1 MRGSSRNGSMDN
13 LLSGPGSPAHGA
25 SNGSQHSNVYVKN
38 LSEDVDEL
46 TLKGVFDKFGAV
58 ESCCVIRDVSTNS
71 SRGFGF
77 VKFMQVHQ
85 AEAAIKEMNG
95 KVIRGKALE
104 VKFANSDSSA
114 TTAASGV
121 GTISDN
127 IYVKGLP
134 PLWTE
139 VELRAFFK
147 IFGTII
153 ECRLLHASGTTTAG
167 ALIRFS
173 SMEQAASAVVTANG
187 RVPAGGQ
194 VPLVI
199 RFADSHSKTRRS
211 SKSERNLAALPGG
224 GSTVGGSGHGMN
236 GLPGGSIGN
245 GLVDIPGAGGG
256 NAGSR
261 DSSFRGGSQHH
272 PGVVSPGTALISLI
286 ANNAAAA
293 GGSAHG
299 SLDIASMLLARQNA
313 VTAAALLQQQQQ
325 MAATADGSF
334 RNGSFHVGSV
344 DSASSY
350 GDDSFR
356 RGSHSPYISNGSLG
370 GGVNGGNASGFGGA
384 LNALQQQQQQN
395 GGVNGVGGL
404 SAMFAGGM
412 DIAGSPRA
420 GGAQGAPSTQGITF
434 GTGHNPA
441 TTNALDKSS
450 RGSSVRGGNA
460 FGPGSFASASASSLP
475 NVVSPVGSYDK
486 GGLWSAMGAASAGG
500 TTTHAAASASAGAG
514 PGGPGQASLGQ
525 ASLSQASLGQASLD
539 PLDRAETPGISA
551 AEAAHLLD
559 SLEDAEDD
567 VAAFVPFGG
576 RTGTGVGDRSG
587 PSTADGPATLV
598 VSGLPEGADELW
610 VYKNFAPHGAVLEV
624 VLEEGGGEATVKFAN
639 GGDAAVAMRSMDGR
653 DALSVVAAE
662 ASSPAAN

>member
-13 LLSGPGSPAHGA
+13 LSSGPGSPAHGA
-25 SNGSQHSNVYVKN
+25 SNGGSQHSNVYVKN

-77 VKFMQVHQ
+77 VKFVQVHQ

-95 KVIRGKALE
+95 KVIRGKVLE

-224 GSTVGGSGHGMN
+224 GSAVGGSGHGMN
-236 GLPGGSIGN
+236 GLGGSISN

-256 NAGSR
+256 GGAGSR

-272 PGVVSPGTALISLI
+272 PGVVSPGTALISLM

-313 VTAAALLQQQQQ
+313 VAAAALLQQQQQ
-325 MAATADGSF
+325 QQMAATGDGSF
-334 RNGSFHVGSV
+334 RSGSFHVGSV

-356 RGSHSPYISNGSLG
+356 RGSHSPYISNGGLG

-384 LNALQQQQQQN
+384 LNALQQQQKQQQQQQQQQRGGGGGVD

-412 DIAGSPRA
+412 DIAGAPSLA
-420 GGAQGAPSTQGITF
+420 TGPSTQGITF
-434 GTGHNPA
+434 GTGAPA
-441 TTNALDKSS
+441 TSALDKSS

-486 GGLWSAMGAASAGG
+486 DGLWSAMGGRAAAGG
-500 TTTHAAASASAGAG
+500 GG
-514 PGGPGQASLGQ
+514 GGGPGTTS
-525 ASLSQASLGQASLD
+525 SSD

-576 RTGTGVGDRSG
+576 GRGSGVVDRSG
-587 PSTADGPATLV
+587 PSIADRPRALA
-598 VSGLPEGADELW
+598 VSGLPAGADELW
-610 VYKNFAPHGAVLEV
+610 VYKNFALHGAVLEV
-624 VLEEGGGEATVKFAN
+624 VLEEGGGEATVKFAK

-653 DALSVVAAE
+653 DALSVVDAE
-662 ASSPAAN
+662 AKSPAAN

>member
-13 LLSGPGSPAHGA
+13 LSSGPGSPAHGA
-25 SNGSQHSNVYVKN
+25 SNGGSQHSNVYVKN

-77 VKFMQVHQ
+77 VKFVQVHQ

-95 KVIRGKALE
+95 KVIRGKVLE

-224 GSTVGGSGHGMN
+224 GSAVGGSGHGMN
-236 GLPGGSIGN
+236 GLGGSIGN

-256 NAGSR
+256 GAGSR

-272 PGVVSPGTALISLI
+272 PGVVSPGTALISLM

-313 VTAAALLQQQQQ
+313 VAAAALLQQQQQ
-325 MAATADGSF
+325 QQPWRRRGMARSGAGRFTSAAWTARAPTATTASGAGATARTSPTAAWAG
-334 RNGSFHVGSV
+334 
-344 DSASSY
+344 ASTA
-350 GDDSFR
+350 GTR
-356 RGSHSPYISNGSLG
+356 RGLAARSTRSSSSKSSSSSSSSSSSGGG
-370 GGVNGGNASGFGGA
+370 GGVD
-384 LNALQQQQQQN
+384 

-412 DIAGSPRA
+412 DIAGSPSLA
-420 GGAQGAPSTQGITF
+420 TGPSTQGITF
-434 GTGHNPA
+434 GTGAPA
-441 TTNALDKSS
+441 ASALDKSS

-486 GGLWSAMGAASAGG
+486 DGLWSAMGGRAAAGG
-500 TTTHAAASASAGAG
+500 GG
-514 PGGPGQASLGQ
+514 GGGPGTTS
-525 ASLSQASLGQASLD
+525 SSD

-576 RTGTGVGDRSG
+576 GRGSGVVDRSG
-587 PSTADGPATLV
+587 PSIADRPRALA
-598 VSGLPEGADELW
+598 VSGLPAGADELW

-624 VLEEGGGEATVKFAN
+624 VLEEGGGEATVKFAK

-653 DALSVVAAE
+653 DALSVVDAE
-662 ASSPAAN
+662 AKSPAAN